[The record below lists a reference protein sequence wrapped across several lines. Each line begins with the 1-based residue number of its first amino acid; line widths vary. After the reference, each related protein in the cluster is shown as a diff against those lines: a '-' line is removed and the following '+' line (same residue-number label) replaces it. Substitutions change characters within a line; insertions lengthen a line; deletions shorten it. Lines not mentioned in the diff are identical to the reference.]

1 MAPRTAA
8 IRLSRLAASQASSA
22 YEPTVACWPPRTIAR
37 VAPKITTRTGMAS
50 PNHLSRRSNYRDVR
64 TIRAPT
70 SQIGGYMAAPIPS
83 TSTAM
88 VSRGFPTAMAT
99 RADPNQATLPAPAP
113 ARRDS
118 QLGAA
123 CSYPTGASSSMLN
136 STPGSSSSSGRPW
149 SVPSRPGVA
158 FWLALS
164 GSDCPAGGAGWLPG
178 GCELA
183 VTGELAGLGEL
194 PAGGEVAGGGE
205 LPGAGDSRGSGTSRG
220 ASGDGRR
227 RGVRWDGKPRGACR
241 DRGPDPEDPS

>member
-1 MAPRTAA
+1 
-8 IRLSRLAASQASSA
+8 
-22 YEPTVACWPPRTIAR
+22 
-37 VAPKITTRTGMAS
+37 MAS
-50 PNHLSRRSNYRDVR
+50 PNHLSRRSNFRDIT

-83 TSTAM
+83 TSTAI

-99 RADPNQATLPAPAP
+99 RADPNRANLPAAAP

-123 CSYPTGASSSMLN
+123 CSYTPGASSSMLN

-164 GSDCPAGGAGWLPG
+164 GSDCPAGGAGWLLG

-194 PAGGEVAGGGE
+194 PAGGGVARGGE
-205 LPGAGDSRGSGTSRG
+205 LPGAADSRERGTSRG
-220 ASGDGRR
+220 QAGDGR
-227 RGVRWDGKPRGACR
+227 PRGT
-241 DRGPDPEDPS
+241 PSD